1 MQLIDPAAAIALM
14 TLVGVAALAAV
25 VLAAVA
31 LPATLRETRTD
42 RRRRHESIPTYYGR
56 LHFAA

>member
-1 MQLIDPAAAIALM
+1 MQLLDPAAVITLLA
-14 TLVGVAALAAV
+14 LVGVAVLAAL

-42 RRRRHESIPTYYGR
+42 RQRRHESIRTYYGR
-56 LHFAA
+56 LHVAA

>member
-1 MQLIDPAAAIALM
+1 MQLIDPAAAVALM

-31 LPATLRETRTD
+31 LPATLRETRSD
-42 RRRRHESIPTYYGR
+42 RKARHESIPTYYGR